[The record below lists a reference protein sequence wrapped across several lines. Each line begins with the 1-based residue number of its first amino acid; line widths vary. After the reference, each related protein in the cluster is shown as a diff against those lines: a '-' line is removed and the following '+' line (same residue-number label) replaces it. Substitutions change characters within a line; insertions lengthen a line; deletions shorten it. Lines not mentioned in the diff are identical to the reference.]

1 MSLKQQLSNLGRG
14 ATFAALFS
22 ATMMS
27 ASLISGQAVAEE
39 KIRWQVPLAFPSH
52 LVGLTTP
59 IKHLSDNLKA
69 ISGGDIQLRYY
80 EPGELVPPFEI
91 MDAVS
96 EGKYPAGYTWVGY
109 DQGTIPALPLY
120 SGAPF
125 NMEPPAYLAWYYEG
139 DGKALLE
146 EIYDERNIHPMLC
159 SIIGPEGA
167 GWFAKPI
174 SELKDI
180 EGLRIRFA
188 GIGGKVLEELGASVT
203 MIPGGELYQSLE
215 RKTIDATEFSQ
226 PAIDK
231 MLGLDQII
239 KNYVMPGWHQ
249 TLTTSHLLV
258 NKEAWNKL
266 KPESRALIEMG
277 CESAVLKGFAQS
289 EWAQPTA
296 LREYQKEGVTA
307 QTLPE
312 PVLRELEKVT
322 NKVLDDMA
330 AKDAMFK
337 RVLTSQREFMK
348 HHAIWHSKGY
358 LPRDFYQ
365 YD

>member
-1 MSLKQQLSNLGRG
+1 MSLKFPLSKLTHGL
-14 ATFAALFS
+14 AVAALIGG
-22 ATMMS
+22 T
-27 ASLISGQAVAEE
+27 AVSTNAAAE

-52 LVGLTTP
+52 LIGLTTP
-59 IKHLSDNLKA
+59 VKYLSETLKTV
-69 ISGGDIQLRYY
+69 SGGDVELRYY
-80 EPGELVPPFEI
+80 EPGELIPAFEI

-96 EGKYPAGYTWVGY
+96 TGKYPAGYTWVGY

-139 DGKALLE
+139 DGKELLE
-146 EIYDERNIHPMLC
+146 EIYDKRNIHPMLC

-167 GWFAKPI
+167 GWFAEPI
-174 SELKDI
+174 EGLDDFD
-180 EGLRIRFA
+180 GLRIRFA

-203 MIPGGELYQSLE
+203 MLPAGELYQALE
-215 RKTIDATEFSQ
+215 RGTIDATEFSQ

-239 KNYVMPGWHQ
+239 KNYIMPGWHQ

-258 NKEAWNKL
+258 NKDVWNKL
-266 KPESRALIEMG
+266 EPQSRALIELG
-277 CESAVLKGFAQS
+277 CEAATMKGFAQS
-289 EWAQPTA
+289 EYAQPTA
-296 LREYQKEGVTA
+296 LREYEEEGVNA

-312 PVLRELEKVT
+312 PVLRELEEAT
-322 NKVLDDMA
+322 NRVLDNIASEDE
-330 AKDAMFK
+330 MFK
-337 RVLTSQREFMK
+337 RVLTSQRDFMK
-348 HHAIWHSKGY
+348 HHSIWHSKGY
-358 LPRDFYQ
+358 LPRDFYE

>member
-1 MSLKQQLSNLGRG
+1 KEISMTIKHQLSTLTRAMAG
-14 ATFAALFS
+14 AALCATVIS
-22 ATMMS
+22 APVA
-27 ASLISGQAVAEE
+27 ASE
-39 KIRWQVPLAFPSH
+39 KVRWQVPLAFPSH
-52 LVGLTTP
+52 LIGLTTP
-59 IKHLSDNLKA
+59 VKHLSESLSA
-69 ISGGDIQLRYY
+69 VSGGDVKLRYY

-96 EGKYPAGYTWVGY
+96 SGKYPAGYTWVGY

-139 DGKALLE
+139 DGKTLLE
-146 EIYDERNIHPMLC
+146 EIYAERNIHPMLC

-167 GWFAKPI
+167 GWFKKQI
-174 SELKDI
+174 TSLEDF

-188 GIGGKVLEELGASVT
+188 GIGGKVLENLGASVT
-203 MIPGGELYQSLE
+203 MVPGAEIFQALE
-215 RKTIDATEFSQ
+215 RNTIDATEFSQ

-231 MLGLDQII
+231 MLGLDQIV
-239 KNYVMPGWHQ
+239 KNYIMPGWHQ

-258 NKEAWNKL
+258 NQDVWQKL
-266 KPESRALIEMG
+266 KPETRALIEMG
-277 CESAVLKGFAQS
+277 CESATLKGFAQS

-296 LREYQKEGVTA
+296 LRDYEKEGVNA
-307 QTLPE
+307 QVLPE

-322 NKVLDDMA
+322 NKVMDDMA
-330 AKDAMFK
+330 AEDEMFN
-337 RVLTSQREFMK
+337 RVLTSQRDFMK
-348 HHAIWHSKGY
+348 HHSIWHGKGY

>member
-1 MSLKQQLSNLGRG
+1 MSIKQKLSRLSVGV
-14 ATFAALFS
+14 AAAAVLS
-22 ATMMS
+22 GSM
-27 ASLISGQAVAEE
+27 ISSSVLAAE

-59 IKHLSDNLKA
+59 VKHLSESLKA
-69 ISGGDIQLRYY
+69 ISGGDVQLRYY

-91 MDAVS
+91 MDSVS

-139 DGKALLE
+139 EGKALLE
-146 EIYDERNIHPMLC
+146 EIYDQRNIHPMLC

-167 GWFAKPI
+167 GWFAEP
-174 SELKDI
+174 I
-180 EGLRIRFA
+180 EGLDDFDGLKIRFA
-188 GIGGKVLEELGASVT
+188 GIGGKVLEKLGASVT

-215 RKTIDATEFSQ
+215 RGTIDATEFSQ

-239 KNYVMPGWHQ
+239 KNYIMPGWHQ

-258 NKEAWNKL
+258 NKDVWNEL
-266 KPESRALIEMG
+266 EPQSRALIEMG
-277 CESAVLKGFAQS
+277 CESATLKGFAQS
-289 EWAQPTA
+289 EFAQPTA
-296 LREYQKEGVTA
+296 LRDYESEGVNA

-312 PVLRELEKVT
+312 PVLRELEKAT
-322 NKVLDDMA
+322 NEVLDEI
-330 AKDAMFK
+330 AKEDEMFR
-337 RVLTSQREFMK
+337 RVLTSQREFME
-348 HHAIWHSKGY
+348 HHSIWHSKGY

>member
-1 MSLKQQLSNLGRG
+1 MSTKQRLSKLAYGVAA
-14 ATFAALFS
+14 ATLLTGSLASSNVMAAEN
-22 ATMMS
+22 
-27 ASLISGQAVAEE
+27 V
-39 KIRWQVPLAFPSH
+39 RWQVPLAFPSH
-52 LVGLTTP
+52 LIGLTTP
-59 IKHLSDNLKA
+59 VKHLSESLKA
-69 ISGGDIQLRYY
+69 ISDGDIQLRYY

-96 EGKYPAGYTWVGY
+96 TGKYPAGYTWVGY

-139 DGKALLE
+139 DGRELLE
-146 EIYDERNIHPMLC
+146 EIYAERNIHPMLC

-167 GWFAKPI
+167 GWFANPI
-174 SELKDI
+174 EDLSDFD
-180 EGLRIRFA
+180 GLRIRFA
-188 GIGGKVLEELGASVT
+188 GIGGKVLEQLGASVT
-203 MIPGGELYQSLE
+203 MIPGGEIYQALE

-239 KNYVMPGWHQ
+239 KNYIMPGWHQ

-258 NKEAWNKL
+258 NQDVWGKL
-266 KPESRALIEMG
+266 EPATRALIEMG
-277 CESAVLKGFAQS
+277 CESATLKGFAQS
-289 EWAQPTA
+289 EFAQPTA
-296 LREYQKEGVTA
+296 LRDYQKEGVNA

-312 PVLRELEKVT
+312 PVLRELQKAT
-322 NKVLDDMA
+322 NKVLDNMA
-330 AKDAMFK
+330 AEDEMFN
-337 RVLTSQREFMK
+337 RVLTSQREFME
-348 HHAIWHSKGY
+348 HHSIWHGKGY
-358 LPRDFYQ
+358 LPRDFYE

>member
-1 MSLKQQLSNLGRG
+1 MSIKHKLSRLACAVG
-14 ATFAALFS
+14 ATTVL
-22 ATMMS
+22 S
-27 ASLISGQAVAEE
+27 ASLVAGDALAAE

-52 LVGLTTP
+52 LIGLTTP
-59 IKHLSDNLKA
+59 VKHLSESLKT

-96 EGKYPAGYTWVGY
+96 NGKYPAGYTWIGY
-109 DQGTIPALPLY
+109 DQGTIAALPLY

-125 NMEPPAYLAWYYEG
+125 NMEPPAYLAWYYQG
-139 DGKALLE
+139 DGKKLLE
-146 EIYDERNIHPMLC
+146 EIYAKRNIHPMLC

-174 SELKDI
+174 EKLEDI
-180 EGLRIRFA
+180 DGLRIRFA
-188 GIGGKVLEELGASVT
+188 GIGGKVLEKLGASVT
-203 MIPGGELYQSLE
+203 MIPGGEIYQALE

-226 PAIDK
+226 PAVDK

-239 KNYVMPGWHQ
+239 KNYIMPGWHQ

-258 NKEAWNKL
+258 NKGVWDKL
-266 KPESRALIEMG
+266 EPASRALIEMG
-277 CESAVLKGFAQS
+277 CESATLKGFAES

-296 LREYQKEGVTA
+296 LRDYEKQGVKA

-312 PVLRELEKVT
+312 PVLRELQKVT
-322 NKVLDDMA
+322 DEVLDEMA
-330 AKDAMFK
+330 AKDEMFK
-337 RVLTSQREFMK
+337 RVLTSQREFMQ
-348 HHAIWHSKGY
+348 HHSIWHGKGY
-358 LPRDFYQ
+358 LPRDFYK